1 MRKALKK
8 ALFKLGKDIISR
20 GEKGVTLVESLVAIG
35 ILGGGVMTL
44 ILAMSG
50 GALAIQENDQQ
61 AVAQSLART
70 QIEYIKNYPFD
81 KNATTYPSVSTPEG
95 YGISVEVTEPTDCDN
110 NIQKITATIT
120 RGGAVILTAEDY
132 KVDR

>member
-95 YGISVEVTEPTDCDN
+95 YGISVEVKEPTDGDN
-110 NIQKITATIT
+110 NIQKITAIIT
-120 RGGAVILTAEDY
+120 RGSAVILTAEDY